1 MALFNFITDN
11 SHGWMEVSL
20 TEYPEAKNYASGFG
34 YINGDKIY
42 LEEDEEAENFIY
54 HLMSMGE
61 NPTFNEKVYD
71 GQWHGRM
78 YARNVRGMH
87 YTETTNKEGN

>member
-1 MALFNFITDN
+1 MALFNFITDD

-20 TEYPEAKNYASGFG
+20 TEYPEAKNYATGYG
-34 YINGDKIY
+34 YINGNTIY
-42 LEEDEEAENFIY
+42 LEEDVEAENFIY

-71 GQWHGRM
+71 GQWFGRM
-78 YARNVRGMH
+78 YSHNVRGIH
-87 YTETTNKEGN
+87 YTESIN